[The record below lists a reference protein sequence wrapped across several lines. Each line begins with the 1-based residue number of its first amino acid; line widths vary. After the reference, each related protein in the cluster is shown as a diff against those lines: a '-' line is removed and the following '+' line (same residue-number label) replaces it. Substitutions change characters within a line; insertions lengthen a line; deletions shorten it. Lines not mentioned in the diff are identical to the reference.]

1 MMAGADLPAVQRI
14 MRHTDP
20 RITTEF
26 YGHLAPGYLR
36 NAIDRLAINPSAPD
50 ELPVAA
56 SAAASAPTKRARE
69 TADPPEFAAPLLQPF
84 ENGDLSA
91 RGDSENPPVFADLPG
106 SGISGSNRRHSA
118 WENENGRFGPL
129 RAVPSS

>member
-1 MMAGADLPAVQRI
+1 

-26 YGHLAPGYLR
+26 YAHLSPGYLR
-36 NAIDRLAINPSAPD
+36 SAIDRLAINPNAPA

-56 SAAASAPTKRARE
+56 SATASAPTTPACK
-69 TADPPEFAAPLLQPF
+69 TTDPPEFAAPLLQAF
-84 ENGDLSA
+84 ENGDLSV
-91 RGDSENPPVFADLPG
+91 RGDSEKAPVFGDLEW

-118 WENENGRFGPL
+118 WENEKGRFGP
-129 RAVPSS
+129 